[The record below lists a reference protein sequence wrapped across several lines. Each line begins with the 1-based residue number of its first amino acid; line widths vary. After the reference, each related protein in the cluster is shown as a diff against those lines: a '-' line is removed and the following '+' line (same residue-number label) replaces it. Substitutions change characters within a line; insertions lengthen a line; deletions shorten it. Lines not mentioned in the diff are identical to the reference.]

1 MAMTATAGTRNR
13 PTSGVPATPQP
24 STPPSHA
31 VSASAL
37 SDVDQRQ
44 RRPLL
49 RYLTRRTGSSEEAE
63 DILQDAYARVL
74 AVVHPSEIDTLDR
87 YLWRAAMNVMT
98 DHGRARQR
106 RTHLMERLAGQ
117 AEQFAPSAEIAADA
131 RERLALT
138 SAAVTT
144 LPPKCAQAFTLR
156 IVQGLPF
163 EAVGHSMHISARM
176 AKIYVARTL
185 RALQAELE
193 GSRLPPRLP
202 PGRVRRSPSRPSSR
216 TQNYSTS
223 AQPPR
228 RNGTSDPLSLNTPY
242 DRTQVQP
249 TDCPSSGAAA
259 IPPCARPA
267 NLPPTPPRPG
277 TAVMQCPDAKA
288 ILKALIEGCEPG
300 SREPLP
306 TGSVVHRADVLRA
319 LLAGVAA
326 LEQVDTRARRR
337 AALPG
342 NAGRAWSAEEDARLA
357 EAFSAG
363 ESPNGLAAKHHRT
376 LRAIEARLQRM
387 GLLDPEARTTR
398 EGFGSEP

>member
-1 MAMTATAGTRNR
+1 MAMTATAATRNR
-13 PTSGVPATPQP
+13 PTSGVPATPES
-24 STPPSHA
+24 STPPSPA

-44 RRPLL
+44 RRSLL

-74 AVVHPSEIDTLDR
+74 AVVHPGEIDTLDR

-106 RTHLMERLAGQ
+106 RAHLMERLAGQ
-117 AEQFAPSAEIAADA
+117 AEQFAPSAEAAADA

-138 SAAVTT
+138 SAAVNT

-163 EAVGHSMHISARM
+163 EEVGYSMHISARM

-185 RALQAELE
+185 RTLQAGLE
-193 GSRLPPRLP
+193 GSRLPA
-202 PGRVRRSPSRPSSR
+202 GRVRRSPSRPSGR
-216 TQNYSTS
+216 AQNYSTS
-223 AQPPR
+223 AQASR
-228 RNGTSDPLSLNTPY
+228 KDGTSDPLDLNTPH
-242 DRTQVQP
+242 DREQGRP
-249 TDCPSSGAAA
+249 TDCPSRGAAA

-267 NLPPTPPRPG
+267 NLSLTPPRPG
-277 TAVMQCPDAKA
+277 AAVMQCPDAKA

-306 TGSVVHRADVLRA
+306 AGSVVHRADVLRA

-326 LEQVDTRARRR
+326 LEQVDTRTRRR

-342 NAGRAWSAEEDARLA
+342 NAGQAWSAEEDARLA
-357 EAFSAG
+357 EAFKAG
-363 ESPNGLAAKHHRT
+363 DSPKALAATHHRT
-376 LRAIEARLQRM
+376 LRAIEARLQRI
-387 GLLDPEARTTR
+387 GLLEPEARTTR
-398 EGFGSEP
+398 EAFGSEP

>member
-1 MAMTATAGTRNR
+1 MAMTATSATRNR
-13 PTSGVPATPQP
+13 PTSGVPATSQP
-24 STPPSHA
+24 SGPPSPA

-74 AVVHPSEIDTLDR
+74 AVVHPGEIDTLDR

-106 RTHLMERLAGQ
+106 RAHLMERLARQ
-117 AEQFAPSAEIAADA
+117 AEQFAPSAEAAADA

-138 SAAVTT
+138 GAAVTR

-163 EAVGHSMHISARM
+163 EDVGHSMHISVRM

-185 RALQAELE
+185 RTLHAKLD
-193 GSRLPPRLP
+193 GSRLPR
-202 PGRVRRSPSRPSSR
+202 GRVGRSPSRSSGR
-216 TQNYSTS
+216 TQNCSTPTQS
-223 AQPPR
+223 PR
-228 RNGTSDPLSLNTPY
+228 SEDTSDPLNLNAPH
-242 DRTQVQP
+242 DRERGRS
-249 TDCPSSGAAA
+249 TDCINRETTA

-267 NLPPTPPRPG
+267 NLPLTSPRPG
-277 TAVMQCPDAKA
+277 AALMQCPDAKA

-306 TGSVVHRADVLRA
+306 AGSVVHRADVLRA

-326 LEQVDTRARRR
+326 LEQVDTRTRRR

-357 EAFSAG
+357 EAFKASD
-363 ESPNGLAAKHHRT
+363 SPKGLAAKHHRT
-376 LRAIEARLQRM
+376 LRAIEARLQRI

-398 EGFGSEP
+398 GGFPSEP

>member
-1 MAMTATAGTRNR
+1 MAMTATAATRNR

-24 STPPSHA
+24 SAPPSPA

-44 RRPLL
+44 RHPLL
-49 RYLTRRTGSSEEAE
+49 RYLTRRTDSSEEAE

-74 AVVHPSEIDTLDR
+74 AVVHPGEIDTLDR

-106 RTHLMERLAGQ
+106 RAHLMERLAGQ
-117 AEQFAPSAEIAADA
+117 VEQFAPSAEATADA

-138 SAAVTT
+138 GAAVST

-163 EAVGHSMHISARM
+163 EEVGYSMHISARM

-185 RALQAELE
+185 RTLQAGLE
-193 GSRLPPRLP
+193 GSRLPG
-202 PGRVRRSPSRPSSR
+202 GRVRRSPSRPSVR
-216 TQNYSTS
+216 TQNCS
-223 AQPPR
+223 APAQSPR
-228 RNGTSDPLSLNTPY
+228 SENTSDPLSLNTPH
-242 DRTQVQP
+242 DREQGRP
-249 TDCPSSGAAA
+249 TDCPSRGAAS

-267 NLPPTPPRPG
+267 NPSLTPPRPG
-277 TAVMQCPDAKA
+277 AAVMQCPDAKA

-306 TGSVVHRADVLRA
+306 AGSVVHRADVLRA

-326 LEQVDTRARRR
+326 LEQVDTRTRRR

-342 NAGRAWSAEEDARLA
+342 NAGRAWSADEDARLA
-357 EAFSAG
+357 EAFKAG
-363 ESPNGLAAKHHRT
+363 ASPKGLAAKHHRT